1 MFLNKLTTEGS
12 KRMFLELAFLVAI
25 SEDKRNKSNNNYKVR
40 FGDYL
45 TNNEIE
51 ILEKYSE
58 DLGLHSYLEVIL
70 SGNEIFGFGNEIF
83 SFGMASEDKF
93 NNRLEYCYNHVIEKY
108 SENTNVKNDILKIL
122 SEKNINIFHL
132 EKEKLLNEVS
142 NLPEI
147 KSEII
152 NETAKKV
159 ILDRRNH
166 IDLKEV
172 EKKVIIFELI
182 FISYANGDFDIN
194 ERKLIENI
202 ARMLEFDMEYIDE
215 FSEVI
220 SVLSESL
227 KEVNQLINE

>member
-12 KRMFLELAFLVAI
+12 KRIFLELAFLVAI

-70 SGNEIFGFGNEIF
+70 SGNETFGFGI
-83 SFGMASEDKF
+83 ASEGKF
-93 NNRLEYCYNHVIEKY
+93 NNRLEYCYNHVIKKY
-108 SENTNVKNDILKIL
+108 SENTNVKNDILKML
-122 SEKNINIFHL
+122 LEKDISIFHL
-132 EKEKLLNEVS
+132 EKEQLLNEVS

-152 NETAKKV
+152 NETAQKV
-159 ILDRRNH
+159 ILDRKNYV
-166 IDLKEV
+166 DLKEV
-172 EKKVIIFELI
+172 EKKVIVFELI
-182 FISYANGDFDIN
+182 FISYANGNFDLK
-194 ERKLIENI
+194 ERRLIENI

-220 SVLSESL
+220 SVLSEAL
-227 KEVNQLINE
+227 KEANQLINE